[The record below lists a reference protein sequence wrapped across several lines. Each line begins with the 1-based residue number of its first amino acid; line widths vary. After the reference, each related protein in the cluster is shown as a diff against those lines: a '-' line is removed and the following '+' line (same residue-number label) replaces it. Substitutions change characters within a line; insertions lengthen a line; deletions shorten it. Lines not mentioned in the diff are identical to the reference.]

1 LQNKDYVFI
10 KTLNNKKII
19 DIAKYFLNDKYYR
32 FLPPNKPNFI
42 INYFNARSS
51 GEKLDLHIDSWIP
64 YKGKKTQIKRFI
76 FLLKKKKKDNGCT
89 VGVKKSQKSG
99 KFSNRKSKKIIPITG
114 NPGDLIIWD
123 SRLWHGTY
131 ENNIRE

>member
-64 YKGKKTQIKRFI
+64 YKGKKTHMMQFV
-76 FLLKKKKKDNGCT
+76 FLLEKSTIDNGCT
-89 VGVKKSQKSG
+89 VVVKKSHKSG